1 MDAEVELTQILSEQI
16 ALEIDR
22 EVLNDLLTQANGA
35 NFFWS
40 KAPGRFLD
48 KYTGRPQTLSAALA
62 IGPSFARHEIPDVV
76 EKLVT
81 TYLKLRDSE
90 AERFV
95 DVVQRTGIAPFKE
108 SVYAH
113 AD

>member
-1 MDAEVELTQILSEQI
+1 MLGVDK
-16 ALEIDR
+16 
-22 EVLNDLLTQANGA
+22 NGA
-35 NFFWS
+35 EWYQVTIG
-40 KAPGRFLD
+40 GRQGNQAAI
-48 KYTGRPQTLSAALA
+48 GRI